1 MSMVQAT
8 LTGAI
13 TGNEYRESPTSH
25 RHLARKVTVRAGA
38 PIRYDPDKYV
48 FRSQPIVLRNGRT
61 VWVSIADL
69 TRHSAV
75 NAYQGESR
83 RRRPNTRRAVT
94 GRSRE
99 RVDELTRGMAVIVK
113 EGSPLRNRFGLV
125 NRLVVKPGGSL
136 DEDRY
141 LVRVAQPGGGWR
153 TVEFRRGDLRLP
165 AGGRPRTRRA
175 R

>member
-48 FRSQPIVLRNGRT
+48 FRSQPIVLRSGRT
-61 VWVSIADL
+61 VWVSIAAL
-69 TRHSAV
+69 TRHSAI

-83 RRRPNTRRAVT
+83 RRRASSHRATPHRHVH
-94 GRSRE
+94 
-99 RVDELTRGMAVIVK
+99 V
-113 EGSPLRNRFGLV
+113 
-125 NRLVVKPGGSL
+125 
-136 DEDRY
+136 
-141 LVRVAQPGGGWR
+141 
-153 TVEFRRGDLRLP
+153 
-165 AGGRPRTRRA
+165 RA